1 MTVRLRLAVRL
12 VFAQV
17 VFCIDEMIREKS
29 NRNYGVAYP
38 TQDGNMNGL
47 PVRTLRALL
56 NVGFTKP
63 D

>member
-1 MTVRLRLAVRL
+1 VYFTQSRL

-17 VFCIDEMIREKS
+17 VFYIDEMIREKS
-29 NRNYGVAYP
+29 KRNNGVAYP
-38 TQDGNMNGL
+38 AQDGNMNGL
-47 PVRTLRALL
+47 PVRTLWALF